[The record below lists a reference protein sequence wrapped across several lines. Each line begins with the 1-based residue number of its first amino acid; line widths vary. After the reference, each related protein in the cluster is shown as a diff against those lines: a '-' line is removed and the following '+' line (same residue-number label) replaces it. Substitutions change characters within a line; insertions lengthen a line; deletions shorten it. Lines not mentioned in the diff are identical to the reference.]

1 MRQSWCTFKTKSTT
15 ILKEFET
22 RATVFLKRTNFTSQ
36 INSEIYWPLEGSES
50 WGEIGI
56 KILERNCSIWIVFV
70 SILFYQLLK
79 VKTQRMCTI
88 NGSSNRPSRKV
99 TNFKKLNWSWTYFE
113 QKTSVTFAV
122 SNLQKIYNYL
132 WNQHEKMDWK
142 QMMIRF
148 QKLLFDRER
157 ERKMLKVMIRRLYC
171 WSEFFVQKI
180 KRNFNRLSIALL
192 WHVKQIVIV
201 IDTTE
206 LSLQS

>member
-1 MRQSWCTFKTKSTT
+1 MKSWFLS
-15 ILKEFET
+15 ILMYFQNKKYHNFERIET

-113 QKTSVTFAV
+113 QKTLVTFAV
-122 SNLQKIYNYL
+122 SNLLKIYNYSKASRYTASSCTDL
-132 WNQHEKMDWK
+132 ADA
-142 QMMIRF
+142 RF
-148 QKLLFDRER
+148 WIGSKNIWAER
-157 ERKMLKVMIRRLYC
+157 IYVVKTLSSTVF
-171 WSEFFVQKI
+171 WSSCLHPI
-180 KRNFNRLSIALL
+180 K
-192 WHVKQIVIV
+192 
-201 IDTTE
+201 
-206 LSLQS
+206 